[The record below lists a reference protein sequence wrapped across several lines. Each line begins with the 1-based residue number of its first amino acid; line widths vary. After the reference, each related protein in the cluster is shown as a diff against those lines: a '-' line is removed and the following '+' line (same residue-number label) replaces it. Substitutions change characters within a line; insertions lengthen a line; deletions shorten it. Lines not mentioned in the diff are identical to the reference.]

1 MLYNNQTLTKVKN
14 CIRIAQ
20 KMICT
25 FGATLSLYIEG
36 MTILLTGGAG
46 FIGSHL
52 IRHLIKKYPNYTIV
66 NLDALTYAAD
76 LSRLDDVID
85 VTNYHFVKGNINDA
99 NIIEWLFNKYQI
111 EAVIHLAAESH
122 VDRSIEGPLPFAITN
137 IVGTMNL
144 LNACRDHW
152 KKGKGYRFYHIS
164 TDEVYGSLGKEGV
177 FNEKS
182 AYHPRSPYA
191 ASKASADHMVRA
203 YGETYGLPYVIS
215 NCSNNYGPNQ
225 HAEKLIPNLLSCL
238 QQNKPLPIYG
248 DGLNVRDWLY
258 VEDHV
263 SAIDVIFRHGKL
275 GETYL
280 VGGRCEQSNLD
291 VAITL
296 CRAYDRQVGNNL
308 GTAEKLITFV
318 DDRPGHDFRY
328 AIDPSKLESTLR
340 WSPKINW
347 EEGIEKT
354 IAAYLD
360 NK

>member
-1 MLYNNQTLTKVKN
+1 
-14 CIRIAQ
+14 
-20 KMICT
+20 MICT
-25 FGATLSLYIEG
+25 FEATLSLYIKR
-36 MTILLTGGAG
+36 MTILVTGGAG

-52 IRHLIKKYPNYTIV
+52 VRHLIKRYPDYTLI

-76 LSRLDDVID
+76 LSRLDDVNNAP
-85 VTNYHFVKGNINDA
+85 NYQFVEGNINDSSLLDS
-99 NIIEWLFNKYQI
+99 LFSTHHI

-122 VDRSIEGPLPFAITN
+122 VDRSIEGPMPFAETN

-144 LNACRDHW
+144 LNACRTHW
-152 KKGKGYRFYHIS
+152 KKGANHRFYHIS

-177 FNEKS
+177 FTEQS
-182 AYHPRSPYA
+182 PYQPRSPYA
-191 ASKASADHMVRA
+191 ASKASAEHMVRA

-215 NCSNNYGPNQ
+215 NCSNNYGPDQ
-225 HAEKLIPNLLSCL
+225 HSEKLIPTLIHSL
-238 QQNKPLPIYG
+238 QQNKALPIYG

-263 SAIDVIFRHGKL
+263 SAMDVVFHLGNL

-280 VGGRCEQSNLD
+280 VGGRCERSNLD
-291 VAITL
+291 VAEAL
-296 CRAYDRQVGNNL
+296 CQAYDRRLGQDP

-318 DDRPGHDFRY
+318 TDRPGHDFRY
-328 AIDPSKLESTLR
+328 AIDPSKLESTLG
-340 WSPKINW
+340 WSPKTNW
-347 EEGIEKT
+347 DEGIEKT